1 MLTDNM
7 FCTKSD
13 STTRDATDGD
23 SGGPFVMQGNV
34 VVYACNSYGCCCVLL
49 LLLQLLLLVVVVAVV
64 AVIVVVVVVA
74 AAAGVVVVV
83 VAAGCLL
90 YTSPSPRDRHR
101 SRMPSSA

>member
-1 MLTDNM
+1 M

-49 LLLQLLLLVVVVAVV
+49 LVLQLLLMVVVVAVV

-74 AAAGVVVVV
+74 AVVCVCVVRGGGEGWGVTIEFQLSINLT
-83 VAAGCLL
+83 GKK
-90 YTSPSPRDRHR
+90 Y
-101 SRMPSSA
+101 